1 MAEVRRRG
9 RAHLAG
15 HGQVTG
21 FLQATVYGLLQGGLL
36 ALVAVGFS
44 LVWGVMNVVNLSH
57 GAFVVLGAYVGWQLN
72 SSLGLDPFLGMVVVA
87 LVLFCIG
94 YAVQRFLI
102 NLVVNGPIFITLL
115 LTFGLE
121 LLLVQGMNIV
131 FTANY
136 QSIPTS
142 YAGNAIVLGGI
153 QVPLGRLLA
162 FLLAVGI
169 TVLLVKVM
177 ANTRVGMSI
186 MATGM
191 DRGAARLMGIR
202 ARHVYA
208 LTFGIATALAGM
220 AGTMVGT
227 VGTFN
232 PAAAGGFTLLSF
244 VIAVLGG
251 LGNMYG
257 AMVGGLLMG
266 LVQAWGGYYLSGTWV
281 NALAFLVLVI
291 VLMFRPSGLV
301 GKAFYAA
308 RVEV

>member
-177 ANTRVGMSI
+177 ANTRIGMSI

>member
-1 MAEVRRRG
+1 M
-9 RAHLAG
+9 
-15 HGQVTG
+15 TG
-21 FLQATVYGLLQGGLL
+21 FLQAVAYGLLQGGLL

-57 GAFVVLGAYVGWQLN
+57 GAFVVLGAYVGLLVNQH
-72 SSLGLDPFLGMVVVA
+72 LGLDPFLGMFVAAVA
-87 LVLFCIG
+87 LFALG
-94 YAVQRFLI
+94 YVVQRFVI

-121 LLLVQGMNIV
+121 LLLTQGMNIA

-136 QSIPTS
+136 QGIQTS
-142 YAGNAIVLGGI
+142 YAGTSFAVAGVQI
-153 QVPLGRLLA
+153 PLGRLLA
-162 FLLAVGI
+162 FVLSVLVTVALVAV
-169 TVLLVKVM
+169 M
-177 ANTRVGMSI
+177 NRTRVGMSI

-208 LTFGIATALAGM
+208 LTFGIAAGLAGM
-220 AGTMVGT
+220 AGTMIGM

-232 PAAAGGFTLLSF
+232 PASAGGFTLLSF

-257 AMVGGLLMG
+257 ALAGGMLIG
-266 LVQAWGGYYLSGTWV
+266 LVQALGGYFLSGTWV
-281 NALAFLVLVI
+281 NALAFLVLI
-291 VLMFRPSGLV
+291 LVLMFRPSGLV
-301 GKAFYAA
+301 GKAFYSA
-308 RVEV
+308 RLEV

>member
-1 MAEVRRRG
+1 VAQGLRRSRT
-9 RAHLAG
+9 HLAWND
-15 HGQVTG
+15 QVTG

-72 SSLGLDPFLGMVVVA
+72 ISLGLDPFLGMVIVA

-177 ANTRVGMSI
+177 ANTRIGMSI